1 MHTTRLESFLSIK
14 EVVVLLI
21 KMDVTKR
28 PMYKYYSKLVGYW
41 FIYVSYKLSIELGP
55 VTSVGLPA
63 VLGDHVIPV
72 GLQRSLE
79 ERVTSVGLPA
89 GFGGPCY
96 TFGAGVPL
104 RSALY
109 LWGCQRAF
117 EKSLTTKTRRKAR
130 IAMPKH

>member
-1 MHTTRLESFLSIK
+1 MIPVGLTVGFAGPRDTCGSCQRSLE
-14 EVVVLLI
+14 
-21 KMDVTKR
+21 DH
-28 PMYKYYSKLVGYW
+28 
-41 FIYVSYKLSIELGP
+41 

-96 TFGAGVPL
+96 TFWAASVPL

-130 IAMPKH
+130 IAMPKHHCANKNR